1 MTNSPAMQSMQ
12 ELLDNIVEECR
23 PFTAEGRLASYIPQ
37 LAAADPGQ
45 LGAYIMDLDGRG
57 CGSGDWQCK
66 ITIQSIVKVAIF
78 LAVLSE
84 MPLSLITRFFSL
96 NATAESFNSLSDLE
110 KQNAHKP
117 LNPYINSGAMV
128 GISLLSGN
136 MEQRWEKV
144 LRLLQRVTGNNALT
158 VNEAV
163 FGSEKATGHR
173 NRAIAYF
180 MLSTN
185 IIKDKNVEALLD
197 VYFRLCSVE
206 VDCRDLA
213 CFAATL
219 INGGVNPLSR
229 EEAASPEACRIAR
242 SVMVS
247 CGMYNQSGEF
257 LVNAALPAKSGVSGG
272 IMATG
277 RRRYGLGV
285 AGPAIN
291 EYSNSA
297 AGLRVLERLS
307 QELDLSII

>member
-1 MTNSPAMQSMQ
+1 MQNPQVMQSMQ
-12 ELLDNIVEECR
+12 ELLENIVEECR
-23 PFTAEGRLASYIPQ
+23 PFTAEGKLADYIPQ
-37 LAAADPGQ
+37 LAGANPAQ
-45 LGAYIMDLDGRG
+45 LGAYIMDVEGRG
-57 CGSGDWQCK
+57 CGAGDWQRK
-66 ITIQSIVKVAIF
+66 ITIQSIVKVAVFIS
-78 LAVLSE
+78 VLSE
-84 MPLSLITRFFSL
+84 MPLSQITRFLSL

-128 GISLLSGN
+128 GISLLSGS
-136 MEQRWEKV
+136 MERRWDKIMA
-144 LRLLQRVTGNNALT
+144 LLQRLTGNSALT
-158 VNEAV
+158 VDEAT
-163 FGSEKATGHR
+163 FRSEKATGHR

-185 IIKDKNVEALLD
+185 IIKDTDVEALTD
-197 VYFRLCSVE
+197 MYFRLCPGE

-219 INGGVNPLSR
+219 INGGLNPLSKK
-229 EEAASPEACRIAR
+229 EAASSEACRIAR

-297 AGLRVLERLS
+297 AGIRVLERLS